1 MPWNEPGKK
10 KSSDKD
16 PWGTGQ
22 RNKQS
27 SFNPLDLEKWLR
39 YLIGKLRRGGG
50 QGGANPVPFVIL
62 TIIVVVVAWL
72 ATGFYIVNSGQRGV
86 VLEFGAYKTTT
97 EPGPHWRFP
106 DPIETVHLV
115 DVDQNRS
122 AQSKVSMLTQDENIV
137 NIDISAQY
145 RIKNAD
151 EYLFDVSDPNQTL
164 RDVLTSTTRDIIGNS
179 KMDFAVESG
188 RTKIAKQVKTK
199 LQHILD
205 TYKTGIKVTKVD
217 LRSIQPPEQVQN
229 AFADAI
235 KAREDQTR
243 FLNQAK
249 AYASKIVSHANSKAA
264 QELEKAQ
271 AYKHKMIARAQGNTA
286 RFNQI
291 LAQYLK
297 APKVT
302 RERLYIQTMEDVLSH
317 TSKVFVDTNGKN
329 ILYLPLAKHVSRSKG
344 NSSNAD
350 AIKNPVVSGSA
361 TPTAKSNPMQAER
374 MRRDLRK
381 RGGQ

>member
-249 AYASKIVSHANSKAA
+249 AYASKIVSHAKSKAA